1 MHHGIGH
8 IVGVPPGH
16 THPLD
21 TPPLV
26 AITGDMFKLAHF
38 RTYPL
43 PQERHLA
50 MATETETRIARI
62 VSKRAVCI
70 LLEYFLVT
78 VRNKVAKVMFLHVC
92 VCPQRGVPGQVPPKD
107 QVHPPPGTRYTPLGP
122 GTPPP
127 WDQVHLPG
135 PGTPPQDQVHP
146 PGLGTPPSRPGT
158 PPETRYT
165 PQDQVHP
172 PGTKY
177 TPRTRYIPRDQVHP
191 PPPADGYCCGRYA
204 SYWNAFLC
212 CQINLHHACFI
223 WFRRWLYFM
232 FMV

>member
-1 MHHGIGH
+1 MHRGIGH
-8 IVGVPPGH
+8 IVGVPPAH

-21 TPPLV
+21 SPPLV

-92 VCPQRGVPGQVPPKD
+92 VCPQGGVPGQVPP
-107 QVHPPPGTRYTPLGP
+107 QRPGAPPPPGTRYTI
-122 GTPPP
+122 
-127 WDQVHLPG
+127 
-135 PGTPPQDQVHP
+135 
-146 PGLGTPPSRPGT
+146 R
-158 PPETRYT
+158 
-165 PQDQVHP
+165 DQVHP
-172 PGTKY
+172 PGTRY
-177 TPRTRYIPRDQVHP
+177 TPSLRPGTP
-191 PPPADGYCCGRYA
+191 PP
-204 SYWNAFLC
+204 
-212 CQINLHHACFI
+212 
-223 WFRRWLYFM
+223 
-232 FMV
+232 